1 MTDRFGSYHGIGDEF
16 EGGHQTVD
24 HGRGEYARGDA
35 HVNRVE
41 SYSVLHQFGAVHEQ
55 AVPQVAACE
64 RAGSWRISK
73 TIPMRRDQSAR
84 RARRPCKPLETG
96 CGVQGRVFMGYT
108 LMKRSAGFM

>member
-64 RAGSWRISK
+64 RRGQLAHIENHSDETRPIRSPRETSMQATGNRLWGS
-73 TIPMRRDQSAR
+73 
-84 RARRPCKPLETG
+84 G
-96 CGVQGRVFMGYT
+96 
-108 LMKRSAGFM
+108 